1 MKKKIYLFYCIIFDI
16 SSSSVQL
23 KRRLDRDYIKK
34 INSLPEYDKIRTE
47 TIVFQIKNNNIFVLE
62 SYKLT
67 EIRLQNAKFICLI
80 SNK

>member
-1 MKKKIYLFYCIIFDI
+1 MKKNLFVLLHNFRL

>member
-1 MKKKIYLFYCIIFDI
+1 M
-16 SSSSVQL
+16 QL

-62 SYKLT
+62 SY
-67 EIRLQNAKFICLI
+67 
-80 SNK
+80 